1 MSYCVIGMKRTR
13 SSVLTC
19 SISNHF
25 DSDNFFGTYDG
36 LTPKLKD
43 QTYFN
48 RLPKIEQ
55 GQAKLQFLKDE
66 TIKLTDEVLASP
78 NAVIKLF
85 PRYMM
90 YHLTPSVKNHAN
102 CVLPKDYNDIIM
114 ITDVEECYKLSKF
127 KKLYLLKRNVTD
139 AICSYG
145 YGVYLN
151 MFQFKDDTEL
161 NYFTKIANPTTISLD
176 SQWLDFCIFESILLD
191 HLQSYLDTSKL
202 SYHLLDYD
210 EIPDYCDQTYS
221 KDKHYKY
228 SNFDYKRLIL
238 NYNDIE
244 EYISDYIEKNKDW
257 VKNNIFFK

>member
-19 SISNHF
+19 SIANHF
-25 DSDNFFGTYDG
+25 NSDNFFGTYDG

-43 QTYFN
+43 QIYFN
-48 RLPKIEQ
+48 RLSKNEQ
-55 GQAKLQFLKDE
+55 RQAKLDFLKKE
-66 TIKLTDEVLASP
+66 TITLTDEVLASP

-90 YHLTPSVKNHAN
+90 YHITPSVKNHAA
-102 CVLPKDYNDIIM
+102 CILPKDYNDIIM

-127 KKLYLLKRNVTD
+127 KKLYVLKRNITD

-145 YGVYLN
+145 YGIYLN
-151 MFQFKDDTEL
+151 MFQFKDDIEL
-161 NYFTKIANPTTISLD
+161 NHFRKLANPTIIPLD
-176 SQWLDFCIFESILLD
+176 SPWLDFCIFESILLD
-191 HLQSYLDTSKL
+191 HLRIYLDTNKL
-202 SYHLLDYD
+202 TYHLLNYD

-221 KDKHYKY
+221 KDKHFKY
-228 SNFDYKRLIL
+228 SNFDYKSLIL
-238 NYNDIE
+238 NYNELD
-244 EYISDYIEKNKDW
+244 EYINDFVKNNKDW